1 VADTDANTVVA
12 AAIDAAI
19 TASGEILSMSTGV
32 AAGVVT
38 LTAKQAGAAG
48 SRIDV
53 RLNHLGLAAGEK
65 TPAGITIVIAAGVA
79 GATNPDISSSAT
91 NPLAASLGDTPFD
104 YIVQPW
110 IDTTSLDEFELLMN
124 DVTGR
129 WAWNRQIWGQVFT
142 AHRATVAALGTFGN
156 LRNDPHMHVMGLEPT
171 PMNPWVIAAAAV
183 GRESQSINI
192 DPARPTQTLELIDML
207 AAKQIDRFTQGQR
220 NTLLFDGIATL
231 VVTNESIRIE
241 RMITTSQKDALGNI
255 SDAFLDDNTLFTL
268 MRFNRRM
275 RTMVE
280 TKFPRSKLANDGT
293 PIAVGQA
300 IVTPSLMKGEII
312 AEYDQ
317 MVIDGLMENAELF
330 ADNLTVVRPAGDPNR
345 LDVVVQ
351 PDVINQLRVLAMANR
366 FRLQY
371 PDTLIAA

>member
-1 VADTDANTVVA
+1 
-12 AAIDAAI
+12 
-19 TASGEILSMSTGV
+19 L
-32 AAGVVT
+32 
-38 LTAKQAGAAG
+38 GA
-48 SRIDV
+48 
-53 RLNHLGLAAGEK
+53 AAGEA

-79 GATNPDISSSAT
+79 GATNPDISSAAT
-91 NPLAASLGDTPFD
+91 NPLAAALGDTPFD

-142 AHRATVAALGTFGN
+142 AHRDTVANLGTFGN
-156 LRNDPHMHVMGLEPT
+156 ARNDPHMHVMGLEPT
-171 PMNPWVIAAAAV
+171 PMNPWAVAAAAV

-192 DPARPTQTLELIDML
+192 DPARPTQTLELIGML
-207 AAKQIDRFTQGQR
+207 PAQQVDRFTQGQR

-231 VVTNESIRIE
+231 VVTGGTMRIE
-241 RMITTSQKDALGNI
+241 RMITTFQLDDGGNA

-275 RTMVE
+275 RSMVE
-280 TKFPRSKLANDGT
+280 SKFPRSKLADDDT
-293 PIAVGQA
+293 PIGVGQA
-300 IVTPSLMKGEII
+300 IVTPSLMRGEII

-317 MVIDGLMENAELF
+317 MVLDGLMENAALF
-330 ADNLTVVRPAGDPNR
+330 AANLTVVRPAGDPNR
-345 LDVVVQ
+345 LDAVVQ
-351 PDVINQLRVLAMANR
+351 PDIINQLRVFAVANR

-371 PDTLIAA
+371 PTTAI

>member
-1 VADTDANTVVA
+1 
-12 AAIDAAI
+12 
-19 TASGEILSMSTGV
+19 
-32 AAGVVT
+32 
-38 LTAKQAGAAG
+38 
-48 SRIDV
+48 
-53 RLNHLGLAAGEK
+53 
-65 TPAGITIVIAAGVA
+65 
-79 GATNPDISSSAT
+79 
-91 NPLAASLGDTPFD
+91 
-104 YIVQPW
+104 
-110 IDTTSLDEFELLMN
+110 
-124 DVTGR
+124 
-129 WAWNRQIWGQVFT
+129 
-142 AHRATVAALGTFGN
+142 
-156 LRNDPHMHVMGLEPT
+156 
-171 PMNPWVIAAAAV
+171 V